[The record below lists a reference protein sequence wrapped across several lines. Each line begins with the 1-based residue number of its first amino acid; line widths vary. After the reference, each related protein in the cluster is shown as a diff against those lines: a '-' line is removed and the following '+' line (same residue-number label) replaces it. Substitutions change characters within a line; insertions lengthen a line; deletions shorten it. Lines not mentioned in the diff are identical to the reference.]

1 VVEAARVQQLER
13 WANVMLLAAANGIGQ
28 SVTDQLP
35 DWPFIVALGL
45 MVDAM

>member
-13 WANVMLLAAANGIGQ
+13 WAIVMLLPPLTG